1 MKSLTPF
8 GKNKGLKGTTTF
20 GCLIFL
26 ILAGALTY
34 GGFKIGEAFWNYFEV
49 RYKVQE
55 ALNWA
60 VAGSH
65 KTEVQI
71 SEKVIVNVAA
81 TGVELKPR
89 NIKIQQTKDSLI
101 IYVFWERKVE
111 FPYYSFP
118 MKFNVTLTEE
128 KRWEKG
134 PLILK

>member
-1 MKSLTPF
+1 MKNLTPLNS
-8 GKNKGLKGTTTF
+8 NKGLRGTTTF
-20 GCLIFL
+20 GCLMFL
-26 ILAGALTY
+26 ILAVVLSY
-34 GGFKIGEAFWNYFEV
+34 VGFKFGEAFWNYFEV

-55 ALNWA
+55 AMNWA
-60 VAGSH
+60 VAGTY

-71 SEKVIVNVAA
+71 SEKVTVNVAA

>member
-8 GKNKGLKGTTTF
+8 GKNKGLKGATTF

-60 VAGSH
+60 VAGSY

-71 SEKVIVNVAA
+71 SEKVTVNVAA

>member
-1 MKSLTPF
+1 MKNLTPLNR
-8 GKNKGLKGTTTF
+8 NKGLRGTTTF

-26 ILAGALTY
+26 ILAVVLSY
-34 GGFKIGEAFWNYFEV
+34 VGFKFGEAFWNYFEV

-55 ALNWA
+55 AMNWA
-60 VAGSH
+60 VAGTY

-71 SEKVIVNVAA
+71 SEKVTVNVAA

-118 MKFNVTLTEE
+118 MKFNVTLTGE

>member
-60 VAGSH
+60 VAGSY

-71 SEKVIVNVAA
+71 SEIFGLIYRLVKVFPLD
-81 TGVELKPR
+81 GR
-89 NIKIQQTKDSLI
+89 YIQLEI
-101 IYVFWERKVE
+101 RFF
-111 FPYYSFP
+111 FPADKLLCPASYFP
-118 MKFNVTLTEE
+118 KFLY
-128 KRWEKG
+128 
-134 PLILK
+134 

>member
-1 MKSLTPF
+1 MKNLTPLTINN
-8 GKNKGLKGTTTF
+8 GPRGTTTL

-26 ILAGALTY
+26 ILAVVLSY
-34 GGFKIGEAFWNYFEV
+34 VGFKFGEAFWNYFEV
-49 RYKVQE
+49 RYKVKE

-60 VAGSH
+60 VAGKY
-65 KTEVQI
+65 KTQVQI
-71 SEKVIVNVAA
+71 SEKVIVNVAE

-111 FPYYSFP
+111 FPHYSFP
-118 MKFNVTLTEE
+118 MKFNVTLTDE

>member
-1 MKSLTPF
+1 MKNLTPLNR
-8 GKNKGLKGTTTF
+8 NKGLRGTTAF

-26 ILAGALTY
+26 ILVVVLSY
-34 GGFKIGEAFWNYFEV
+34 VGFKFGEAFWNYFEV
-49 RYKVQE
+49 RFKVQE
-55 ALNWA
+55 AMNWA
-60 VAGSH
+60 VAGTY

-71 SEKVIVNVAA
+71 SEKVTVNVAA

-118 MKFNVTLTEE
+118 MKFNVTLTGE